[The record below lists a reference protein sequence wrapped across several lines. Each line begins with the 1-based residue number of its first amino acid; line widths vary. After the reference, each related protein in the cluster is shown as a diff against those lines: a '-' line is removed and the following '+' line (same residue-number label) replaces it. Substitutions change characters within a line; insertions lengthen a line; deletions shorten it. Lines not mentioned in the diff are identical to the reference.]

1 MIAAALVPIL
11 WAQAAAPAAPSAPEA
26 AALPIDLR
34 WDAPAG
40 CPEVAAVR
48 AAIARGLPAA
58 PAGVAPSVATSI
70 APSIAT
76 SIAPMTASIVLRAL
90 DADHWQASLELRGPD
105 WTATRALKGASC
117 AAVADAASLV
127 IGLALTSELAAR
139 PVVVAPAPG
148 PPRPPAPALST
159 PLLGLSL
166 AGESGALPEATM
178 GGAIALGWRWT
189 HARAELRGSLFAS
202 RAGSVATLP
211 DAGGRLS
218 LASLAARACALW
230 GATLSAGPCV
240 GAGVDRLHGQ
250 GTGPIAA
257 AEATSLAPFVAP
269 GLRGEWRLSRPVA
282 AFLDVEGA
290 IPLVRARFSVENVGL
305 VHQAAPVSLR
315 GAAGL
320 ELRFR

>member
-11 WAQAAAPAAPSAPEA
+11 WAQAAAPAVPSAPEA
-26 AALPIDLR
+26 APLPIDLR
-34 WDAPAG
+34 WDAPAGAG

-48 AAIARGLPAA
+48 AAIARGLP
-58 PAGVAPSVATSI
+58 VASADI
-70 APSIAT
+70 APGIAPKIAPK
-76 SIAPMTASIVLRAL
+76 IAPMTASVVVRPL
-90 DADHWQASLELRGPD
+90 DDDHWRASLELRGAD

-139 PVVVAPAPG
+139 PVVVAPAPA
-148 PPRPPAPALST
+148 PPPPVAPGLSM
-159 PLLGLSL
+159 PLVGLSL
-166 AGESGALPEATM
+166 AGESGALPSATM
-178 GGAIALGWRWT
+178 GGALALGWRWT
-189 HARAELRGSLFAS
+189 RARAELRASLFAP
-202 RAGSVATLP
+202 RTASVAAFP

-218 LASLAARACALW
+218 LASLSLRDCVLW
-230 GATLSAGPCV
+230 GRTFSGGPC
-240 GAGVDRLHGQ
+240 GAFGVDRIGGT
-250 GTGPIAA
+250 GTGPVMT
-257 AEATSLAPFVAP
+257 ATVTSYAPFFAA

-282 AFLDVEGA
+282 AFLDLEAA
-290 IPLVRARFSVENVGL
+290 IPLVRARFSVENLGL